1 MFSLKT
7 QQWFIFIISDKMG
20 LPQLGSCCFVFDL
33 KTGTTIL
40 GIINAV
46 SFLYVCMYYY
56 SLNDIILGV
65 SHINNCK
72 IEKKYIMKIFT

>member
-1 MFSLKT
+1 MFSLFMFS

-46 SFLYVCMYYY
+46 SFLYYY
-56 SLNDIILGV
+56 SLKDIIVGV
-65 SHINNCK
+65 SHNTFK
-72 IEKKYIMKIFT
+72 FEKKYIMKIFT